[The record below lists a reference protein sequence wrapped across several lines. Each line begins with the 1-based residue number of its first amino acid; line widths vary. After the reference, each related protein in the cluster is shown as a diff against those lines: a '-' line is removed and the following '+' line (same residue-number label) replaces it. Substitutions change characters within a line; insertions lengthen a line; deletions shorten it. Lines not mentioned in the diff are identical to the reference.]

1 MAARYSAA
9 RYSAAEV
16 ADIIGHL
23 RDCLP
28 SSSSCNSA
36 LEKEEP
42 VLEGLAANTSTKV
55 RNPSCS
61 SRQSAFSE
69 EELSEQSENDEMS

>member
-1 MAARYSAA
+1 MAA

-16 ADIIGHL
+16 ADTIGHL
-23 RDCLP
+23 RDCSP

-36 LEKEEP
+36 LEEEEP
-42 VLEGLAANTSTKV
+42 VLEGLTKV

-61 SRQSAFSE
+61 SGLVKKNG
-69 EELSEQSENDEMS
+69 LSVKSRAK